1 MRKLIME
8 NGTELILFEH
18 CSEVGFS
25 GNDFSGENTSD
36 KEINYNIT
44 CEGKITIEEWKN
56 LKEYAKKQEQLNS

>member
-1 MRKLIME
+1 ME

-25 GNDFSGENTSD
+25 VNDFSGENTSD

-44 CEGKITIEEWKN
+44 CEGKITIEEWEN
-56 LKEYAKKQEQLNS
+56 LKELAKKEEQLNS